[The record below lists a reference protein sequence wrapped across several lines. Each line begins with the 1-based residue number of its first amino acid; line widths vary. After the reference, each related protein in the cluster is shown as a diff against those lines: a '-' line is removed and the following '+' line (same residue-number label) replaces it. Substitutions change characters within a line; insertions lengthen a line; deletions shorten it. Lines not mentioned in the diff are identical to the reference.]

1 MTPSSMLLLI
11 AAAIFVGGALK
22 DFFQAVITD
31 LVTPLVAVAFPEA
44 QHTVQGLVVDVGPVK
59 LKVGDAIGAAATLAI
74 ALFVVS
80 VTLPFI
86 KAYSPVRGGGGK

>member
-1 MTPSSMLLLI
+1 MSPSSLLLII

-31 LVTPLVAVAFPEA
+31 LVTPFLSVLLPDA

-74 ALFVVS
+74 ALFVVGL
-80 VTLPFI
+80 TLPYI
-86 KAYSPVRGGGGK
+86 KAYSPVRGGGK